1 MADYTCL
8 MKTNTAF
15 SRTVASVLENIR
27 KMKQPTKERYET
39 MKTTVEPVPEG
50 FRTATPYLIIT
61 NAAKAIEFYKEVF
74 KATEVS
80 RLATPDGKVGHAEIK
95 IGDSRLMLADE
106 FPEWDARSPQTIG
119 GSAVF
124 IMLYV
129 EDVDAVVS
137 RAVAAGAKL
146 FKPVEDQFYGDR
158 SGSITDPF
166 GHKWTIATHKENV
179 SPEEMKKRAS
189 TLFGMS

>member
-1 MADYTCL
+1 M
-8 MKTNTAF
+8 NTKA
-15 SRTVASVLENIR
+15 
-27 KMKQPTKERYET
+27 K
-39 MKTTVEPVPEG
+39 PVPEG
-50 FRTATPYLIIT
+50 FHTATPYLIIT
-61 NAAKAIEFYKEVF
+61 NAARAIEFYKDVF
-74 KATEVS
+74 GATELT

-119 GSAVF
+119 GSAVH

-137 RAVAAGAKL
+137 RAVGAGAQL
-146 FKPVEDQFYGDR
+146 FKPVADQFYGDR

-166 GHKWTIATHKENV
+166 GHKWTIATHREDV
-179 SPEEMKKRAS
+179 SPEEMKRRAAA
-189 TLFGMS
+189 LFGMS